1 MEDRNGPIKKPTTN
15 ATPTVSPTM
24 VKALAL
30 FFSSVFSAKVATP
43 TELMAPQPCTI
54 LPKINRLISFAM

>member
-1 MEDRNGPIKKPTTN
+1 VGKKPTTN

-43 TELMAPQPCTI
+43 VKKTEDRDLTFKLKLDI
-54 LPKINRLISFAM
+54 